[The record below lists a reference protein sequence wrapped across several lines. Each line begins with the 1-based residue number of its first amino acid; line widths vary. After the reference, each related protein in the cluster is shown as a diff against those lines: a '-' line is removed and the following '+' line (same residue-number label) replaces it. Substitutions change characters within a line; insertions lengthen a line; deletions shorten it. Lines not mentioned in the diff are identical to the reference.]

1 MRQALWITRFD
12 WEDEA
17 ELTALVSRAIKVGI
31 TDLLMQVRGAGDA
44 LYRSEVAPASAK
56 IAGRLGWPPKWDPL
70 GVVCE
75 LAAAHDGVRVHAWV
89 NALSGWPAGS
99 LEVCAGLEPSQ
110 AGYPDHL
117 LIRHPDAVLV
127 DARGEPMPCPN
138 DTDYV
143 WVSARH
149 VDVVR
154 ELQAATSEL
163 VNRYP
168 LAGIHLDR
176 IRYPTAGWFD
186 PIDGTRDAKGITDLV
201 AAVRDRAPA
210 ELDVSASLMPD
221 YGSDTGGERD
231 HIATYGQDGWAWV
244 EQGLCT
250 SVMPMV
256 YTTIKPGESWDWA
269 TLVAEHIDALP
280 DGTCWVAL
288 YAEHDPAMLR
298 QQAEAYADR
307 PIAGLAWYSA
317 RLIRE
322 NDRWSVLAE
331 IISRLG

>member
-1 MRQALWITRFD
+1 MRHALWITRFD

-17 ELTALVSRAIKVGI
+17 ELTALVTRAIKVGV
-31 TDLLMQVRGAGDA
+31 TDLLMQARGAGDA
-44 LYRSEVAPASAK
+44 LYQSEVAPASAK

-70 GVVCE
+70 ESVCE
-75 LAAAHDGVRVHAWV
+75 LAAPHDGVRVHAWV

-99 LEVCAGLEPSQ
+99 LEVCGGLEPSQ
-110 AGYPDHL
+110 PGYPDHL

-127 DARGEPMPCPN
+127 DADGRAMPCPN

-176 IRYPTAGWFD
+176 IRYPTAGWYD
-186 PIDGTRDAKGITDLV
+186 PIDGGRSAQGITDLV
-201 AAVRDRAPA
+201 AAVRDRTPA
-210 ELDVSASLMPD
+210 ELGVSASLMPD
-221 YGSDTGGERD
+221 YGWMTGDEPD
-231 HIATYGQDGWAWV
+231 HIATYGQDGWVWV

-250 SVMPMV
+250 DVMPMV
-256 YTTIKPGESWDWA
+256 YSTIEPGEARDWIA
-269 TLVAEHIDALP
+269 LTEEHLEALP

-298 QQAEAYADR
+298 QQAEAFADR
-307 PIAGLAWYSA
+307 AIAGIAWYSA
-317 RLIRE
+317 RLVRE
-322 NDRWSVLAE
+322 NDRWDVMRDVV
-331 IISRLG
+331 SRLG